1 MSAHLSFLFVPD
13 AKRLEWL
20 IDMSIIKSFSVGNGD
35 MFYIEHNSDNFT
47 IIDCCYETED
57 QREVNFEEIRKIS
70 KSKGITRFISTHPDE
85 DHIKGLPE
93 LDKKIGILNFYVVKN
108 SAVKDV
114 NTENFIKYC
123 ALRDDKKRP
132 SMFSKGALENG

>member
-1 MSAHLSFLFVPD
+1 
-13 AKRLEWL
+13 
-20 IDMSIIKSFSVGNGD
+20 MSIIKSFSVGNGD
-35 MFYIEHNSDNFT
+35 MFYIDHNSDNFT

-57 QREVNFEEIRKIS
+57 QREVNFEEIRRIS

-93 LDKKIGILNFYVVKN
+93 LDEKIGILNFYVVKN

-114 NTENFIKYC
+114 NTGNFIKYC
-123 ALRDDKKRP
+123 ALRDDEKKH
-132 SMFSKGALENG
+132 SMFTRGALENG